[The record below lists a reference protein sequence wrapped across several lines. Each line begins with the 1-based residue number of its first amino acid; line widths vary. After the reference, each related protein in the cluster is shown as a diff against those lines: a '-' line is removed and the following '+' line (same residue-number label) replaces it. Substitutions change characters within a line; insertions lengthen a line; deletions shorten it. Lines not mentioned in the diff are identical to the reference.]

1 VLSGWISVMRGSSW
15 LSYLGAS
22 MGPSTDVRLSPSE
35 KNHLGLGTRI
45 AGKHELRDLPSLS
58 YMHVGIKERRLLLYR
73 GLMMSCCRNKKGG
86 RVAWYK
92 SIECSNQ
99 RSLFAKFS
107 TWKGLVSSWS
117 GVLTRSRSSNKS
129 IHGAHL
135 LCGIV
140 GMDSTL
146 DSNYDSDW
154 QT

>member
-1 VLSGWISVMRGSSW
+1 
-15 LSYLGAS
+15 
-22 MGPSTDVRLSPSE
+22 MGPSTDARLLSPSE
-35 KNHLGLGTRI
+35 KKYLGLGTRI
-45 AGKHELRDLPSLS
+45 AGNHELQDLPSLS

-117 GVLTRSRSSNKS
+117 GVDSVSFFEQSISWSSLVVWNSGNRLDTR
-129 IHGAHL
+129 L
-135 LCGIV
+135 VL
-140 GMDSTL
+140 
-146 DSNYDSDW
+146 
-154 QT
+154 